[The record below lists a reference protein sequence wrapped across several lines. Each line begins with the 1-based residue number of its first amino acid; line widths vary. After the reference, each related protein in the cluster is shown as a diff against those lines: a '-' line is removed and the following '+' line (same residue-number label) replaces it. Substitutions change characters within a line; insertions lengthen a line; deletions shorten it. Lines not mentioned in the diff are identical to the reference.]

1 MTRRCRFRGSQRQG
15 RLSARTG
22 ILMLVTP
29 RSPRSKSSLVKSRK
43 PDPLVWAE
51 ALKEAKGDVRRL
63 KLLEDGTVLVLRN
76 LDS

>member
-1 MTRRCRFRGSQRQG
+1 MTMDRFAVGGALEGACSE
-15 RLSARTG
+15 SG
-22 ILMLVTP
+22 ILKPVTP
-29 RSPRSKSSLVKSRK
+29 RSARPKSSPVQSRK

>member
-1 MTRRCRFRGSQRQG
+1 MKPRAVVAGTWDGASRG
-15 RLSARTG
+15 G

-29 RSPRSKSSLVKSRK
+29 RTPRSKSSPVQSRK